1 MPDSDPERPVPLT
14 NLRNI
19 RRVLKAAEPRPLV
32 SRATRDR
39 RDPTY

>member
-32 SRATRDR
+32 SRATLDR